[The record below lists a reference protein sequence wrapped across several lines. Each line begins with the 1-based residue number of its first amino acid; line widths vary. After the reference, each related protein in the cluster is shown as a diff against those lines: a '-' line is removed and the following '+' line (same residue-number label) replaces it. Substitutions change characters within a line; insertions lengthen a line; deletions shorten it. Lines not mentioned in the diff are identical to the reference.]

1 MALEQR
7 AHSALKASK
16 AEREIE
22 INIGEASNGQKKL
35 LDVYRDSGKKA
46 AEASLFFR
54 FINHNAPKTK
64 MGIVLYLMV
73 LCGMAYLG
81 WMNLS

>member
-1 MALEQR
+1 LALEQR

-22 INIGEASNGQKKL
+22 INVGDSSNGQKKL

-46 AEASLFFR
+46 AAASLFS
-54 FINHNAPKTK
+54 
-64 MGIVLYLMV
+64 GL
-73 LCGMAYLG
+73 
-81 WMNLS
+81 